1 MDLFLYQV
9 NGKITGMAFRV
20 PVPDVS
26 VVDLTAKLEK
36 ECTYEDIC
44 AAMKAAAQG
53 PMKGVLGFEDSVS
66 VLAVSP
72 LLAEWSA

>member
-1 MDLFLYQV
+1 MYQV